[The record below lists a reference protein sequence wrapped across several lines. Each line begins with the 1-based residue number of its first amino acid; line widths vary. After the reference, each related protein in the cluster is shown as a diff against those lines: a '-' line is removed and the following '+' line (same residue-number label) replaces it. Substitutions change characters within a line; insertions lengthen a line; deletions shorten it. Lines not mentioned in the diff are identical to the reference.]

1 MSKLKKMEKKN
12 REDSFSS
19 DVAILLHVPK
29 TPYSFVKINGVL
41 FYSSQFHVMMRQ
53 KKKFCHDLNKNIF
66 EK

>member
-1 MSKLKKMEKKN
+1 MSKLKKMEKKKN

-29 TPYSFVKINGVL
+29 TYSFVKINGVL

-53 KKKFCHDLNKNIF
+53 KNNNSVMI
-66 EK
+66 